1 MSARN
6 FQNGRLVEQIR
17 EILTETDVPPEAV
30 HLELTES
37 TIMADL
43 ERTVGILEQLS
54 ALGIRIAIDDFGT
67 NYSSLAYLK
76 RLPADSV
83 KIDRSFVSDVTESN
97 DAAAIASAIIAIG
110 HILGLAVI
118 AEGVENS
125 DQKAFLA
132 KHACDAVQGHLFSQ
146 PLPAEQVMALLSTG
160 WARSEEHQ
168 GRMSP

>member
-1 MSARN
+1 M
-6 FQNGRLVEQIR
+6 G
-17 EILTETDVPPEAV
+17 VPPQKV

-54 ALGIRIAIDDFGT
+54 ALGIHIAIDDFGT

-83 KIDRSFVSDVTESN
+83 KIDRSFVSDAIKSA
-97 DAAAIASAIIAIG
+97 DAAAITSAIIAIG

-118 AEGVENS
+118 AEGVENN
-125 DQKAFLA
+125 DQQAFLI

-146 PLPAEQVMALLSTG
+146 PLPVEQATALLGARWAISPIMAQGLAYTEQV
-160 WARSEEHQ
+160 
-168 GRMSP
+168 